1 MPAKLP
7 KDPIINQLNNTVEG
21 ETTTSIPT
29 KTDSR
34 SSSTQKRMYA
44 WPSSPMGTPRPRSV
58 RIHFVRE
65 LLETTHCVVV
75 VVVDRLKTL
84 TLQWGK

>member
-44 WPSSPMGTPRPRSV
+44 SPSGMAFQSYGYTKASFSPHSFRS
-58 RIHFVRE
+58 RAA
-65 LLETTHCVVV
+65 
-75 VVVDRLKTL
+75 
-84 TLQWGK
+84 